1 MAGATLSRAE
11 QKAKRDRRRVIITA
25 DDFGLSESINE
36 AVERACRDGVLN
48 TASLMV
54 AGPAAADAIRR
65 AKALPQLRVGLH
77 VVVIEGASVRPS
89 AVKGLVDAAG
99 DFPSDQ
105 FGVALNYF
113 FRPKQ
118 RRQLYS
124 EIRSQF
130 SAFAKT
136 GLRLDHANAHK
147 HMHLHPTVGRMLIEV
162 GKTYGLPA
170 IRIPYEPAGPLGK
183 AGTRVGVGGHLLNLW
198 SSMLRDDARRAK
210 IQVNDSAFGIAWTG
224 HMTTDRLLR
233 LIPNL
238 PRGLSEV
245 YFHPAAWRDARL
257 SRLMND
263 YEHEAELAA
272 LLSPAVRAAL
282 DSAGIE
288 RTGYGAP

>member
-1 MAGATLSRAE
+1 MARDERTRE
-11 QKAKRDRRRVIITA
+11 QRDARRVIITA

-54 AGPAAADAIRR
+54 AGPAAGDAIRR

-77 VVVIEGASVRPS
+77 VVVVEGASVRPS

-105 FGVALNYF
+105 FGVSLNYF

-118 RRQLYS
+118 RKQLHS

-130 SAFAKT
+130 SAFSKT

-147 HMHLHPTVGRMLIEV
+147 HMHMHPTVGRMLIEI
-162 GKTYGLPA
+162 GQTYNLPA
-170 IRIPYEPAGPLGK
+170 IRVPREPPGPLRRS
-183 AGTRVGVGGHLLNLW
+183 GTWVGVGGRLLNLW
-198 SSMLRDDARRAK
+198 SSMLRDDARRAG
-210 IQVNDSAFGIAWTG
+210 IQVNDNVFGIAWSG
-224 HMTTDRLLR
+224 HMTTERVLR

-238 PRGLSEV
+238 PKGLSEI

-257 SRLMND
+257 AKLMGD

-272 LLSPAVRAAL
+272 LLSPEVRYAL
-282 DSAGIE
+282 DAAGIK
-288 RTGYGAP
+288 RTGYGEP